1 MALETIAQADL
12 YSTNDVFRGI
22 VEEIIEDSPIFNFMP
37 FVPIL
42 GNSLQYLREST
53 LPGGEFYNPGDT
65 WTEGTPV
72 VTQHT
77 AALKILGRDAD
88 VDKFL
93 QLTRSK
99 FTDLHAEVLAFTAKS
114 VARTFQDYLIYGED
128 GTEPK
133 AFDGLHALMPA
144 GQKVAAGSGTAGG
157 AGTFEKLDTAIDLCK
172 PKPTVLMMGRRA
184 LRGIRKLARS
194 QGWDLALSAAGS
206 INRPVMHYSDIPI
219 VINDFL
225 TITEDVG
232 SGVYSAKTGDDTES
246 IFAVRFAEDGFHG
259 ISAGVPFQAE
269 KVADS
274 LETKDASRDRIKA
287 YVSVVLKS
295 TKSIAMLSGIDDQA
309 WTN

>member
-37 FVPIL
+37 FVGIL

-53 LPGGEFYNPGDT
+53 LPGGEFYNPGGT
-65 WTEGTPV
+65 WTEGTPT

-77 AALKILGRDAD
+77 AALKILGRVAD

-99 FTDLHAEVLAFTAKS
+99 FTDLRAEVLAFTAKS
-114 VARTFQDYLIYGED
+114 VARTFQDKLIYGD
-128 GTEPK
+128 DSVDPK
-133 AFDGLHALMPA
+133 EFDGLHALMPT

-157 AGTFEKLDTAIDLCK
+157 PGTFEKLDQAIDLCK
-172 PKPTVLMMGRRA
+172 PRPDVLMMGRRA
-184 LRGIRKLARS
+184 RRGIRKLARS

-206 INRPVMHYSDIPI
+206 INRPILHYGDIPI

-259 ISAGVPFQAE
+259 ISAGTPFTPE

-274 LETKDASRDRIKA
+274 LESKDATRDRIKA
-287 YVSVVLKS
+287 YVTTVLKS
-295 TKSIAMLSGIDDQA
+295 TLSISMLSGIDDQA